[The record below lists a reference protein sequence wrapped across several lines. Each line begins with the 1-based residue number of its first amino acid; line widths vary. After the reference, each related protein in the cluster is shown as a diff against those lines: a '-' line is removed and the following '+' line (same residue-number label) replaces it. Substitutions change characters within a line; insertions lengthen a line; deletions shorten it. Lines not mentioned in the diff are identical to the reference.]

1 MKKGNRIFYLGL
13 LTLVL
18 ALVTTSL
25 VSGTFAKYV
34 TTASGTGTVT
44 VAKWAVTINGVAA
57 TTETTSPTFTF
68 DLGSTTDPNVV
79 ALDKVAPGS
88 QGSFALTCDTDGT
101 QVAHSVSVTLNK
113 GDGNDIAELE
123 FFEFNTA
130 SDFGTG
136 TKYTLG
142 TPISVASYN
151 ASGGT
156 ETTTNI
162 YWRWPF
168 NNGDDNA
175 DTIDGIAAESY
186 PMKAT
191 FTVTQLETAP

>member
-44 VAKWAVTINGVAA
+44 VAKWAVTINDVAA
-57 TTETTSPTFTF
+57 TTAETSPEFTF
-68 DLGSTTDPNVV
+68 DLGSTTAPNVV
-79 ALDKVAPGS
+79 ASDKVAPGS
-88 QGSFALTCDTDGT
+88 KGKFALICDTRGT
-101 QVAHSVSVTLNK
+101 EVAHSVSVTLNK
-113 GDGNDIAELE
+113 GTGNDIAELE
-123 FFEFNTA
+123 FFEFSTA
-130 SDFGTG
+130 EDFSAP
-136 TKYTLG
+136 YTLG
-142 TPISVASYN
+142 DSIEVASYN
-151 ASGGT
+151 ASGG
-156 ETTTNI
+156 EEKTTYI

-168 NNGDDNA
+168 DNDNDTA
-175 DTIDGIAAESY
+175 DTIDGIAAKSY
-186 PMKAT
+186 PMTAV